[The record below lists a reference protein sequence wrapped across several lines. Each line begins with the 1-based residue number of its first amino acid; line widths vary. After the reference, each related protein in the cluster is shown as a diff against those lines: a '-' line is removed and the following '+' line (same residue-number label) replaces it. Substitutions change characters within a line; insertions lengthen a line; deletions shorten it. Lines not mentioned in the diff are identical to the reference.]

1 MRTKQCK
8 AVWIGIAAAVLIM
21 RGVPVVHADDAD
33 YKTLYEEQKKK
44 TDDLEK
50 RVSALEGSATTSVA
64 IAKSDIPQKSLDF
77 LGQTEISGFAS
88 ASYLYDFNG
97 THGTRTVDGRTFDT
111 HANQFALNKFK
122 LALEKPI
129 DYNPTNWIVGY
140 RADLIFGEDAAAIHS
155 ASPHGGTFNLGTDGD
170 LEQAFVDFN
179 IPIGNGLKVIFGK
192 TVTLMGVEVIEEVAN
207 PNWSEGNQ
215 FLFVEN
221 FTQTGVQLAYKWNDK
236 LDTEFVVFNGWDTLP
251 DNNTGVSYMGRI
263 GYAIDSNTTVA
274 VLGYGGPEQTTVS
287 LGGTGSTSNWREG
300 AELIVTRK
308 FTDKL
313 NSDLQLDY
321 GQEEN
326 ALLSDGVTRQDG
338 EWYAAGL
345 WLTYDFTDKIEL
357 AFRQDYLKDRN
368 GSRWAAGTGGPI
380 TTGGAD
386 FLAPGVTPEVY
397 SSTLTLNYKPIDNV
411 QIRPEVR
418 WDHSD
423 KDAFNA
429 CRDQFTLGM
438 GVAYLF

>member
-1 MRTKQCK
+1 MKVRTKQCK

-21 RGVPVVHADDAD
+21 RGVPVVRADDAD
-33 YKTLYEEQKKK
+33 YKTLYEEQKKRS
-44 TDDLEK
+44 DDLEK
-50 RVSALEGSATTSVA
+50 RISALEGASTQNVA
-64 IAKSDIPQKSLDF
+64 VAKADITQKSLDF
-77 LGQTEISGFAS
+77 LGQTEISGFVS
-88 ASYLYDFNG
+88 SSYLYDFDS
-97 THGTRTVDGRTFDT
+97 THGSRTVAGRSFDT

-129 DYNPTNWIVGY
+129 DYNPTNWVAGY
-140 RADLIFGEDAAAIHS
+140 RADLIFGQDAAVIHS
-155 ASPHGGTFNLGTDGD
+155 TSPHGGTFNLGTDGD
-170 LEQAFVDFN
+170 LEQAFVDLN
-179 IPIGNGLKVIFGK
+179 IPIGNGLKVIVGK

-236 LDTEFVVFNGWDTLP
+236 IDTEFVVFNGWDQLP
-251 DNNTGVSYMGRI
+251 DNNTGLSYMGRL
-263 GYAIDSNTTVA
+263 GYALDSNTTVA

-287 LGGTGSTSNWREG
+287 LGGTSTTANWRDG
-300 AELIVTRK
+300 VELVANHK

-313 NSDLQLDY
+313 NSFVQLDY
-321 GQEEN
+321 GREQKVVD
-326 ALLSDGVTRQDG
+326 LGDS
-338 EWYAAGL
+338 EWVAAGL

-357 AFRQDYLKDRN
+357 AFRQDYLKDKDGVRTS
-368 GSRWAAGTGGPI
+368 GIQGLPV
-380 TTGGAD
+380 
-386 FLAPGVTPEVY
+386 FAPGNGPELC

-423 KDAFNA
+423 EPGTYNGN
-429 CRDQFTLGM
+429 RDQFTIGM
-438 GVAYLF
+438 GVAYLY

>member
-1 MRTKQCK
+1 
-8 AVWIGIAAAVLIM
+8 VWIGIAAAVLIM

-129 DYNPTNWIVGY
+129 DYNPTNWAAGY

-263 GYAIDSNTTVA
+263 GYAVDSNTTLA
-274 VLGYGGPEQTTVS
+274 VLGYGGPEQTTIS
-287 LGGTGSTSNWREG
+287 LGGTSTTANWRDG
-300 AELIVTRK
+300 VELIATHK

-313 NSDLQLDY
+313 NSNLQLDY
-321 GQEEN
+321 GREQKVVD
-326 ALLSDGVTRQDG
+326 LGDS
-338 EWYAAGL
+338 EWVAAGL
-345 WLTYDFTDKIEL
+345 WLTYDFTDKVEL
-357 AFRQDYLKDRN
+357 AFRQDYLKDKDGVRTS
-368 GSRWAAGTGGPI
+368 GVAGMPVFAPGGGPE
-380 TTGGAD
+380 
-386 FLAPGVTPEVY
+386 LY
-397 SSTLTLNYKPIDNV
+397 SSTLTLNLKPIDNV
-411 QIRPEVR
+411 QVRPEIR

-423 KDAFNA
+423 EPGTFNGN
-429 CRDQFTLGM
+429 RDQFTLGM

>member
-1 MRTKQCK
+1 MEDMTVRTKQCK

-21 RGVPVVHADDAD
+21 RGAPVVHADDAD

-129 DYNPTNWIVGY
+129 DYNPTNWAAGY

-221 FTQTGVQLAYKWNDK
+221 FTQTGVQLAYKWNDSI
-236 LDTEFVVFNGWDTLP
+236 DTEFVVFNGWDQLP
-251 DNNTGVSYMGRI
+251 DNNTGVSFMGRL
-263 GYAIDSNTTVA
+263 GYAMDSNTTFA
-274 VLGYGGPEQTTVS
+274 VLAYGGPEQTTVS
-287 LGGTGSTSNWREG
+287 LGGTGTTSNWRDG
-300 AELIVTRK
+300 LELIATRK

-313 NSDLQLDY
+313 NSNFQFDY
-321 GQEEN
+321 GREQKVVDTGD
-326 ALLSDGVTRQDG
+326 S
-338 EWYAAGL
+338 EWIAAGV

-357 AFRQDYLKDRN
+357 AFRQDYLKDKDGARTDTMA
-368 GSRWAAGTGGPI
+368 GSEPGLIFAFTGAG
-380 TTGGAD
+380 
-386 FLAPGVTPEVY
+386 PELY

-423 KDAFNA
+423 KEAFNGIK
-429 CRDQFTLGM
+429 DQFTLGM

>member
-1 MRTKQCK
+1 VRTKQCK

-33 YKTLYEEQKKK
+33 YKTLYEEQKKRS
-44 TDDLEK
+44 DDLEK
-50 RVSALEGSATTSVA
+50 RISALEASSTQNVS
-64 IAKSDIPQKSLDF
+64 IAKADIPQKSLDF

-88 ASYLYDFNG
+88 ASYLYDFND
-97 THGTRTVDGRTFDT
+97 THGTRTVAGRTFDT
-111 HANQFALNKFK
+111 HANQFAVNKFK

-129 DYNPTNWIVGY
+129 SYNPTNWIVGY
-140 RADLIFGEDAAAIHS
+140 RADLIFGEDAAVIHS
-155 ASPHGGTFNLGTDGD
+155 ASPHGGSFNLGTDGD
-170 LEQAFVDFN
+170 LEQAFVDVN
-179 IPIGNGLKVIFGK
+179 IPIGNGLKVIVGK

-221 FTQTGVQLAYKWNDK
+221 FTQTGVQLAYQWNDK
-236 LDTEFVVFNGWDTLP
+236 IDTEFVVFNGWDVLP
-251 DNNTGVSYMGRI
+251 DNNTAVSYMGRI
-263 GYAIDSNTTVA
+263 GYALDSNTTFA

-287 LGGTGSTSNWREG
+287 LGGAPGASTANWREG
-300 AELIVTRK
+300 VELIATHK

-313 NSDLQLDY
+313 NSNLQVDY
-321 GQEEN
+321 GHEDD
-326 ALLSDGVTRQDG
+326 AFLSDGVTQEDS

-368 GSRWAAGTGGPI
+368 GSRS
-380 TTGGAD
+380 GAT
-386 FLAPGVTPEVY
+386 FGLPVGVTPELY

-423 KDAFNA
+423 KDAFNGI
-429 CRDQFTLGM
+429 RDQFTLGM

>member
-1 MRTKQCK
+1 MRTKYCK

-21 RGVPVVHADDAD
+21 RAVPVVHADDAD

-50 RVSALEGSATTSVA
+50 RVSALEGGSTQNVA
-64 IAKSDIPQKSLDF
+64 VLKSDIPQKTLDF

-88 ASYLYDFNG
+88 ASYMYDFND

-122 LALEKPI
+122 LALEKPLSA
-129 DYNPTNWIVGY
+129 NPTNWAVGY
-140 RADLIFGEDAAAIHS
+140 RADLIFGEDASVIHS
-155 ASPHGGTFNLGTDGD
+155 SSALGAGSFNLGNDGD
-170 LEQAFVDFN
+170 LEQAFVDIN
-179 IPIGNGLKVIFGK
+179 IPIGNGLKVIVGK

-207 PNWSEGNQ
+207 PNFSEGNQ

-221 FTQTGVQLAYKWNDK
+221 FTQTGVQLAYKWNDS
-236 LDTEFVVFNGWDTLP
+236 LDTEFVVFNGWDQLP
-251 DNNTGVSYMGRI
+251 DNNNAVSFMGRL
-263 GYAIDSNTTVA
+263 GYAMDSNTTFS
-274 VLGYGGPEQTTVS
+274 VLGYGGPEHTTVPG
-287 LGGTGSTSNWREG
+287 GGTGTSTGNWRDG
-300 AELIVTRK
+300 VELIGQHK

-313 NSDLQLDY
+313 NSYVQLDY
-321 GQEEN
+321 GREQKVVD
-326 ALLSDGVTRQDG
+326 LGDS
-338 EWYAAGL
+338 EWVAGGL

-357 AFRQDYLKDRN
+357 AFRQDYLRDKDGARTDGSTLN
-368 GSRWAAGTGGPI
+368 GGVPFVPGAG
-380 TTGGAD
+380 
-386 FLAPGVTPEVY
+386 PELY

-411 QIRPEVR
+411 QIRPEFR

-423 KDAFNA
+423 KDVYNGIK
-429 CRDQFTLGM
+429 DQFTLGM

>member
-1 MRTKQCK
+1 
-8 AVWIGIAAAVLIM
+8 VWIGIAAVVLIM

-33 YKTLYEEQKKK
+33 YKTMYEEQKKRS
-44 TDDLEK
+44 DDLEK
-50 RVSALEGSATTSVA
+50 RVSALEGISTQNVS

-77 LGQTEISGFAS
+77 LGQTEITGFAS
-88 ASYLYDFNG
+88 ASYLYDFDS
-97 THGTRTVDGRTFDT
+97 THGTRTVVGRTFDT
-111 HANQFALNKFK
+111 HANQFAVNKFK

-140 RADLIFGEDAAAIHS
+140 RADLIFGQDAAVIHS
-155 ASPHGGTFNLGTDGD
+155 SGFNLGTDGD
-170 LEQAFVDFN
+170 LEQAFVDIN
-179 IPIGNGLKVIFGK
+179 VPVGNGLKVIVGK

-236 LDTEFVVFNGWDTLP
+236 LDTEFVVFNGWDQLP
-251 DNNTGVSYMGRI
+251 DNNTGMSYMGRI

-287 LGGTGSTSNWREG
+287 LGGASTTANWREG
-300 AELIVTRK
+300 AELVATRK

-313 NSDLQLDY
+313 NSNLQLDY
-321 GQEEN
+321 GREAN
-326 ALLSDGVTRQDG
+326 AFLSDGVTQANA

-368 GSRWAAGTGGPI
+368 GSRWAAGTGGAVAN
-380 TTGGAD
+380 GGSD
-386 FLAPGVTPEVY
+386 SLAPGVTPELY
-397 SSTLTLNYKPIDNV
+397 SSTITLNYKPIDNV